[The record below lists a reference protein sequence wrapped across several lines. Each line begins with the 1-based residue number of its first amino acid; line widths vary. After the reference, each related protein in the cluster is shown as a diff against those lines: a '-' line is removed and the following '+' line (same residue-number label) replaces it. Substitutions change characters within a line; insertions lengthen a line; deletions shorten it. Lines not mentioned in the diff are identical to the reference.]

1 MLTFYVCGLPLR
13 ASIFD
18 CGKKV
23 DMQRIYRLTLW
34 MTALVGF
41 SDPIGYAWVEAS
53 DTIYFKDGMRTV
65 CEGNAWEK
73 GDEVHCEYDGG
84 LLIYRKSD
92 VAQIEKGRLVEPE
105 LDPKNAPEIEPP
117 PAQEPA
123 PAPPPSAGAASSTPP
138 ADSSGIA
145 FYDPR
150 RPQKYWSSESRHHA
164 TFRDAIS
171 ALAEEFNRPEAW
183 IEENLGNSNE
193 LSEIRRTLA
202 SRLSQSA
209 AANAA
214 PDSAFTA
221 MEFYNPR
228 RTEKYMTGPEAKH
241 DSFLDAVDA
250 LAREFDKPADWVERH
265 MGESNDVGEI
275 RQNLK
280 NALEGETDR

>member
-1 MLTFYVCGLPLR
+1 
-13 ASIFD
+13 
-18 CGKKV
+18 
-23 DMQRIYRLTLW
+23 MQRIYRLTLW
-34 MTALVGF
+34 MTALIGF
-41 SDPIGYAWVEAS
+41 SDLIGYAWVDAS

-92 VAQIEKGRLVEPE
+92 VAQIEKGRSVEPE
-105 LDPKNAPEIEPP
+105 LEPKNAPEIEPP
-117 PAQEPA
+117 PAREPA
-123 PAPPPSAGAASSTPP
+123 PVPPPSMGAASPSPP
-138 ADSSGIA
+138 GDPSGIA

-150 RPQKYWSSESRHHA
+150 RPQKYWTSESRHHA

-183 IEENLGNSNE
+183 IEANLGDSNE
-193 LSEIRRTLA
+193 LSEVRRTLA
-202 SRLSQSA
+202 ARLSQSA

-214 PDSAFTA
+214 PDSTFTA

-228 RTEKYMTGPEAKH
+228 RAEKYMTGPEAKH
-241 DSFLDAVDA
+241 DSFQDAVDA

-275 RQNLK
+275 RHNLK
-280 NALEGETDR
+280 NALEAESDR